1 MGGESG
7 EMKRGG
13 WGDEKGERGDRESRE
28 MEAKH
33 NMVQNVF
40 AHTPP
45 NYVECCELH
54 KY

>member
-7 EMKRGG
+7 EMERGG

-33 NMVQNVF
+33 KMCL
-40 AHTPP
+40 HTPP